1 MRKSSLES
9 CSTLFLWVKLER
21 AAYFFLFFA
30 KSMTSDK
37 IPKLE
42 IRVLPR
48 NFGKMAFQKVRKNNV
63 SRSSLYQ
70 QVTAPKTAGIQGMLC
85 GAFWCELPSW
95 LPEAKPQ
102 KPTIILRYLNLKSA
116 NSGLFFTKPVA
127 QNKHIVTSKD
137 KMKDWNIIFFILEID

>member
-1 MRKSSLES
+1 MSTIRTELLLSDFWIIISLFLPNFCKVRKSSLES

-85 GAFWCELPSW
+85 GAFWCELPGGY
-95 LPEAKPQ
+95 Q
-102 KPTIILRYLNLKSA
+102 KQSHKNPR
-116 NSGLFFTKPVA
+116 LF
-127 QNKHIVTSKD
+127 
-137 KMKDWNIIFFILEID
+137 

>member
-21 AAYFFLFFA
+21 AAYFVLFFA

-37 IPKLE
+37 VPKLE

-85 GAFWCELPSW
+85 AGPFDVNSPVGTRSKATKTHDYF
-95 LPEAKPQ
+95 KVF
-102 KPTIILRYLNLKSA
+102 KSKI
-116 NSGLFFTKPVA
+116 S
-127 QNKHIVTSKD
+127 
-137 KMKDWNIIFFILEID
+137 